1 MLGLLIGRIGMS
13 KAEAVTL
20 TSEEIEAIFKA
31 YNEGE
36 MDAWRRTR
44 WLATQVANFSGNAK
58 KGGIKPTDFFKFDD
72 EKKKSSGIEEL
83 FKIAVKNG

>member
-1 MLGLLIGRIGMS
+1 MS
-13 KAEAVTL
+13 KAEAVTF
-20 TSEEIEAIFKA
+20 TGDEITAILEAF
-31 YNEGE
+31 NEGE
-36 MDAWRRTR
+36 KDAWRRTR